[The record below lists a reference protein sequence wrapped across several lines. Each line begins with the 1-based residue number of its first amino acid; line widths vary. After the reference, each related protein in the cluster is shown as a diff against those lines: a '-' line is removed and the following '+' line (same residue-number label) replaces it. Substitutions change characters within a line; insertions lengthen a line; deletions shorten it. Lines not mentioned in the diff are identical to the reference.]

1 MNPRWAITP
10 IMHNSPGHQPTETR
24 TAKSCRTQQASFNP
38 AEPRSPQQ
46 AGGEPPPSPTIPTPQ
61 RYKSCPT
68 PPAGKSPMDT
78 NPSGH
83 ESRTRSQQAKAERV
97 MPSEVKARHTTALKP
112 HASTPSEV
120 PGGPAHNSPSS
131 PDRHRDSRDRKTAR
145 WPTTTR
151 THSPSNMLSHDLAHS
166 WSPNANRA
174 SPEGDP
180 RRPDETDTGLPSCPC
195 TPRRPP
201 GYEFPASGDVMEGP
215 ASSRATQHGQDDHAI
230 PPLPPE
236 HAGPST
242 TPPLRVPH
250 ATPPR
255 STAGSWRRCTAGS
268 ITSLYR

>member
-1 MNPRWAITP
+1 MPRPACRCRDAQDSLLEAAKHASRPQRRTS
-10 IMHNSPGHQPTETR
+10 SPCQSP
-24 TAKSCRTQQASFNP
+24 ASF
-38 AEPRSPQQ
+38 E
-46 AGGEPPPSPTIPTPQ
+46 SPTST
-61 RYKSCPT
+61 
-68 PPAGKSPMDT
+68 
-78 NPSGH
+78 
-83 ESRTRSQQAKAERV
+83 ERV

-131 PDRHRDSRDRKTAR
+131 PDRHRDSRDRDSRDRKTAR

-230 PPLPPE
+230 PPLPLE

-242 TPPLRVPH
+242 TPPLRPLHHYAPRHTGRGLVH
-250 ATPPR
+250 A
-255 STAGSWRRCTAGS
+255 
-268 ITSLYR
+268 